1 MTARL
6 RVHHGDRDDIIPL
19 RASQQMVNALQKVKR
34 PEDPAAIFT
43 RYPDLMHDSWTAAYG
58 NSDVFRWMLETKRTA
73 KGDEKVVP
81 DENKSIVA

>member
-1 MTARL
+1 
-6 RVHHGDRDDIIPL
+6 
-19 RASQQMVNALQKVKR
+19 MVNALEKVKS
-34 PEDPAAIFT
+34 PEDPAVIFT

-81 DENKSIVA
+81 DGNKSIVA